1 MVIELHIPGDHFQ
14 FYIEDETALL
24 DTSALWDTA
33 VQDANV
39 VTAPGLIAVST
50 ARFGGLVHIFIML
63 LKERPVLQYDQ
74 WDLIMQCSIAIT
86 SSHLVIWSPEN
97 DFAQAPRIAVAS
109 GIYTCWICFAHI
121 NDVQDELAEDGDD
134 SYHIFLWPGKHQAP
148 LVLYRRP

>member
-14 FYIEDETALL
+14 FYIEDETAHV
-24 DTSALWDTA
+24 DTSNIWDT
-33 VQDANV
+33 VPEETSIV
-39 VTAPGLIAVST
+39 VAPGWIGVST
-50 ARFGGLVHIFIML
+50 VRFGGIFNISIN
-63 LKERPVLQYDQ
+63 VLTDMPQLEYSQ
-74 WDLIMQCSIAIT
+74 WDKIVACSIELH
-86 SSHLVIWSPEN
+86 SSQIVIWSPEN

-148 LVLYRRP
+148 LVLYRRL